1 MTSDLITHLA
11 TLLDRWDTL
20 SAAAAERIETTEQL
34 VQGGFYAGL
43 LFGMGVARDELA
55 TALAQA
61 MAETTKLP
69 SDIISSA
76 GQQRN

>member
-43 LFGMGVARDELA
+43 LFGMDVARDELA
-55 TALAQA
+55 AALAQA
-61 MAETTKLP
+61 MAETANLS
-69 SDIISSA
+69 SDMMNSA
-76 GQQRN
+76 SQQRN